1 MIPERF
7 KLVFMSFLAIFICYI
22 DRVNIS
28 VAIIPMQ
35 QQFGWSEAQVGIV
48 FSSFYFGYMFTMIL
62 GGYLA
67 DKYGGKYVLGL
78 GVLAWSLFTFL
89 TPIFAYQG
97 FFAIFLIR
105 VLLGLGEGVAFPS
118 IHSLYARWIPFT
130 ERTRVIA
137 ITNSGISV
145 GTVFGFALTTII
157 ITMYSWELVFYL
169 FGLLGIIWSFFWFKG
184 FSSMPSENKKISNDE
199 LLKILNE
206 APSSE
211 NVKKV
216 PFKNLISNLPF
227 LAITVATFCNN
238 WVLFTFIS
246 YMPKYVNSDISIGGL
261 GISLESDTFLILIIL
276 PAVIGVISLLVGGFI
291 VDILIKQGLRV
302 IVARKLFNSIGFF
315 GAGVLIYL
323 IPYQTSVEIT
333 LILLCLINFCIGMAA
348 GGFGVNHADIGPNYT
363 GNLFGIAGSIGM
375 IAAVFS
381 PLAAGFILENTN
393 SWFLIFNI
401 STIVLFFGGL
411 FYLFFSSANKQFD

>member
-1 MIPERF
+1 MIQERF

-67 DKYGGKYVLGL
+67 DKYGGKYVLGF

-137 ITNSGISV
+137 ITNSGISA
-145 GTVFGFALTTII
+145 GTVFGFAVTTII

-184 FSSMPSENKKISNDE
+184 FSSMPSENKKISDYE
-199 LLKILNE
+199 LSKILNE

-211 NVKKV
+211 NAKKV

-238 WVLFTFIS
+238 WVLFTFVS

-276 PAVIGVISLLVGGFI
+276 PAVIGVISLLIGGFI
-291 VDILIKQGLRV
+291 VDTLIKQGLKV

-375 IAAVFS
+375 IAAVIS
-381 PLAAGFILENTN
+381 PLAVGFILENTN

>member
-67 DKYGGKYVLGL
+67 DKYGGKYVLGF

-184 FSSMPSENKKISNDE
+184 FNSMPSENKKMSDYE
-199 LLKILNE
+199 LSKILNE

-211 NVKKV
+211 NAKKV

-238 WVLFTFIS
+238 WVLFTFVS

-276 PAVIGVISLLVGGFI
+276 PAVIGVISLLIGGFI
-291 VDILIKQGLRV
+291 VDTLIKQGLKV

>member
-67 DKYGGKYVLGL
+67 DKYGGKYVLGF

-137 ITNSGISV
+137 ITNSGISA

-184 FSSMPSENKKISNDE
+184 FSSMPSENKKISDYE
-199 LLKILNE
+199 LSKILNE

-211 NVKKV
+211 NAKKV

-276 PAVIGVISLLVGGFI
+276 PAVIGVISLLIGGFI
-291 VDILIKQGLRV
+291 VDTLIKQGLKV

>member
-67 DKYGGKYVLGL
+67 DKYGGKYVLGF

-184 FSSMPSENKKISNDE
+184 FSSMPSENKKISDYE
-199 LLKILNE
+199 LSKILNE

-211 NVKKV
+211 NAKKV

-276 PAVIGVISLLVGGFI
+276 PAVIGVISLLIGGFI
-291 VDILIKQGLRV
+291 VDTLIKQGLKV

-333 LILLCLINFCIGMAA
+333 LILLCLINFCIGIAA
-348 GGFGVNHADIGPNYT
+348 GGFAVNHADIGPNYT

>member
-1 MIPERF
+1 MIQERF

-137 ITNSGISV
+137 ITNSGISA
-145 GTVFGFALTTII
+145 GTVFGFAVTTII

-276 PAVIGVISLLVGGFI
+276 PAVIGVISLLIGGFI
-291 VDILIKQGLRV
+291 VDTLIKQGLKV

>member
-67 DKYGGKYVLGL
+67 DKYGGKYVLGF

-137 ITNSGISV
+137 ITNSGISA
-145 GTVFGFALTTII
+145 GTVFGFAVTTII

-184 FSSMPSENKKISNDE
+184 FS
-199 LLKILNE
+199 
-206 APSSE
+206 
-211 NVKKV
+211 
-216 PFKNLISNLPF
+216 
-227 LAITVATFCNN
+227 
-238 WVLFTFIS
+238 
-246 YMPKYVNSDISIGGL
+246 
-261 GISLESDTFLILIIL
+261 
-276 PAVIGVISLLVGGFI
+276 
-291 VDILIKQGLRV
+291 
-302 IVARKLFNSIGFF
+302 
-315 GAGVLIYL
+315 
-323 IPYQTSVEIT
+323 
-333 LILLCLINFCIGMAA
+333 
-348 GGFGVNHADIGPNYT
+348 
-363 GNLFGIAGSIGM
+363 
-375 IAAVFS
+375 
-381 PLAAGFILENTN
+381 
-393 SWFLIFNI
+393 NI
-401 STIVLFFGGL
+401 STWYF
-411 FYLFFSSANKQFD
+411 FFSTSI

>member
-35 QQFGWSEAQVGIV
+35 QKFGWSEAQVGIV

-67 DKYGGKYVLGL
+67 DKYGGKYVLGF

-137 ITNSGISV
+137 ITNSGISA
-145 GTVFGFALTTII
+145 GTVFGFVLTTII

-184 FSSMPSENKKISNDE
+184 FSSMPSENKKISDYE
-199 LLKILNE
+199 LSKILNE

-211 NVKKV
+211 NAKKV

-246 YMPKYVNSDISIGGL
+246 YMPKYVNSDTSIGGL
-261 GISLESDTFLILIIL
+261 GLSLESNTFLILIIL
-276 PAVIGVISLLVGGFI
+276 PAVIGVISLLIGGFI
-291 VDILIKQGLRV
+291 VDTLIKRGLKV

-381 PLAAGFILENTN
+381 PLVVGFILEKTN

-401 STIVLFFGGL
+401 STTVLFFGGL
-411 FYLFFSSANKQFD
+411 FYLFFSSATKQFD

>member
-1 MIPERF
+1 MIQERF

-137 ITNSGISV
+137 ITNSGISA

-184 FSSMPSENKKISNDE
+184 FSSMPSENKKISDYE
-199 LLKILNE
+199 LSKILNE
-206 APSSE
+206 APTSE
-211 NVKKV
+211 NAKKV

-238 WVLFTFIS
+238 WVLFTFVS

-291 VDILIKQGLRV
+291 VDTLIKQGLKV

-401 STIVLFFGGL
+401 STIILFFGGL

>member
-35 QQFGWSEAQVGIV
+35 QQFGWNEAQVGIV
-48 FSSFYFGYMFTMIL
+48 FSSFYFGYMLTMIL

-67 DKYGGKYVLGL
+67 DKYGGKYVLGF

-97 FFAIFLIR
+97 FFAILLIR

-137 ITNSGISV
+137 ITNSGISA
-145 GTVFGFALTTII
+145 GTVFGFALTTVI
-157 ITMYSWELVFYL
+157 ITIYSWELVFYL
-169 FGLLGIIWSFFWFKG
+169 FGLLGIVWSFFWFKD

-199 LLKILNE
+199 LLKIQNE

-211 NVKKV
+211 KAKKV

-246 YMPKYVNSDISIGGL
+246 YMPKYVNSDVSIGGL
-261 GISLESDTFLILIIL
+261 GLSLESNAFLLLIIL
-276 PAVIGVISLLVGGFI
+276 PAVIGIMSLLVGGFI
-291 VDILIKQGLRV
+291 VDTLIKQGLKV

-323 IPYQTSVEIT
+323 IPYQTSIEIT

-363 GNLFGIAGSIGM
+363 GNLFGIAGSIGL

-381 PLAAGFILENTN
+381 PLVAGFILENTN

-411 FYLFFSSANKQFD
+411 FYLFFSSANNQFD

>member
-1 MIPERF
+1 M
-7 KLVFMSFLAIFICYI
+7 
-22 DRVNIS
+22 
-28 VAIIPMQ
+28 
-35 QQFGWSEAQVGIV
+35 
-48 FSSFYFGYMFTMIL
+48 
-62 GGYLA
+62 
-67 DKYGGKYVLGL
+67 
-78 GVLAWSLFTFL
+78 
-89 TPIFAYQG
+89 
-97 FFAIFLIR
+97 
-105 VLLGLGEGVAFPS
+105 GEGVAFPS

-137 ITNSGISV
+137 ITNSGISA

-184 FSSMPSENKKISNDE
+184 FSSMPSENKRISNYE
-199 LLKILNE
+199 LSKILNE

-211 NVKKV
+211 NAKKV
-216 PFKNLISNLPF
+216 PFKKLISNLPF

-261 GISLESDTFLILIIL
+261 GLSLESDTFLMLIIL
-276 PAVIGVISLLVGGFI
+276 PAVIGVISLLIGGFI
-291 VDILIKQGLRV
+291 VDTLIKQGLKV

-323 IPYQTSVEIT
+323 IPHQTSAEIT
-333 LILLCLINFCIGMAA
+333 LILLCLINFCIGIAA
-348 GGFGVNHADIGPNYT
+348 GGFAVNHADIGPNYT

-381 PLAAGFILENTN
+381 PLAVGFILENTN

>member
-67 DKYGGKYVLGL
+67 DKYGGKYVLGF

-118 IHSLYARWIPFT
+118 IHSLYARWIPFM

-137 ITNSGISV
+137 ITNSGISA

-211 NVKKV
+211 NAKKV

-261 GISLESDTFLILIIL
+261 GLSLESDTFLILIIL
-276 PAVIGVISLLVGGFI
+276 PAVIGVISLLIGGFI
-291 VDILIKQGLRV
+291 VDTLIKQGLKV

-323 IPYQTSVEIT
+323 IPYQNSVEIT

>member
-67 DKYGGKYVLGL
+67 DKYGGKYVLGF

-184 FSSMPSENKKISNDE
+184 FSSMPSENKKISDYE
-199 LLKILNE
+199 LSKILNE

-211 NVKKV
+211 NAKKV

-276 PAVIGVISLLVGGFI
+276 PAVIGVISLLIGGFI
-291 VDILIKQGLRV
+291 VDTLIKQGLKV

>member
-67 DKYGGKYVLGL
+67 DKYGGKYVLGF

-184 FSSMPSENKKISNDE
+184 FSSMPSENKKISDYE
-199 LLKILNE
+199 LSKILNE

-211 NVKKV
+211 NAKKV

-276 PAVIGVISLLVGGFI
+276 PAVIGVISLLIGGFI
-291 VDILIKQGLRV
+291 VDTLIKQGLKV

-411 FYLFFSSANKQFD
+411 FYLYFSSANKQFD

>member
-1 MIPERF
+1 MIQERF

-67 DKYGGKYVLGL
+67 DKYGGKYVLGF

-184 FSSMPSENKKISNDE
+184 FSSMPSENKKISDYE
-199 LLKILNE
+199 LSKILNE

-211 NVKKV
+211 NAKKV

-238 WVLFTFIS
+238 WVLFTFVS

>member
-67 DKYGGKYVLGL
+67 DKYGGKYVLGF

-137 ITNSGISV
+137 ITNSGISA

-199 LLKILNE
+199 LSKILNE

-211 NVKKV
+211 NAKKV

-276 PAVIGVISLLVGGFI
+276 PAVIGVISLLIGGFI
-291 VDILIKQGLRV
+291 VDTLIKQGLKV

-348 GGFGVNHADIGPNYT
+348 GGFAVNHADIGPNYT

>member
-67 DKYGGKYVLGL
+67 DKYGGKYVLGF

-184 FSSMPSENKKISNDE
+184 FSSMPSENKKISDYE
-199 LLKILNE
+199 LSKILNE

-211 NVKKV
+211 NAKKV

-291 VDILIKQGLRV
+291 VDILIKQGLKV

>member
-35 QQFGWSEAQVGIV
+35 QQFGWNEAQVGIV

-67 DKYGGKYVLGL
+67 DKYGGKYVLGF

-184 FSSMPSENKKISNDE
+184 FSSMPSENKKISDYE
-199 LLKILNE
+199 LSKILNE

-211 NVKKV
+211 NAKKV

-261 GISLESDTFLILIIL
+261 GLSLESDTFLILIIL

-291 VDILIKQGLRV
+291 VDTLIKQGLKV

-381 PLAAGFILENTN
+381 PLVVGFILEKTN

-401 STIVLFFGGL
+401 STTVLFFGGL

>member
-67 DKYGGKYVLGL
+67 DKYGGKYVLGF

-184 FSSMPSENKKISNDE
+184 FSSMPSENKKISDYE
-199 LLKILNE
+199 LSKILNE

-211 NVKKV
+211 NAKKV

-238 WVLFTFIS
+238 WVLFTFVS

-276 PAVIGVISLLVGGFI
+276 PAVIGVISLLIGGFI
-291 VDILIKQGLRV
+291 VDTLIKQGLKV
-302 IVARKLFNSIGFF
+302 IVARRLFNSIGFF

-411 FYLFFSSANKQFD
+411 FYLFFSSTNKQFD

>member
-67 DKYGGKYVLGL
+67 DKYGGKYVLGF

-184 FSSMPSENKKISNDE
+184 FSSMPSENKRISNYE
-199 LLKILNE
+199 LSKILNE

-211 NVKKV
+211 NAKKV

-238 WVLFTFIS
+238 WVLFTFVS

-276 PAVIGVISLLVGGFI
+276 PAVIAVISLLIGGFI
-291 VDILIKQGLRV
+291 VDTLIKQGLKV

>member
-35 QQFGWSEAQVGIV
+35 QQFGWSETQVGIV

-67 DKYGGKYVLGL
+67 DKYGGKYVLGF

-184 FSSMPSENKKISNDE
+184 FSSMPSENKKISDYE
-199 LLKILNE
+199 LSKILNE

-211 NVKKV
+211 NAKKV

-238 WVLFTFIS
+238 WVLFTFVS

-276 PAVIGVISLLVGGFI
+276 PAVIGVISLLIGGFI
-291 VDILIKQGLRV
+291 VDTLIKQGLKV

-381 PLAAGFILENTN
+381 PLAAGIILENTN

>member
-67 DKYGGKYVLGL
+67 DKYGGKYVLGF

-184 FSSMPSENKKISNDE
+184 FSSMPSENKKISDYE
-199 LLKILNE
+199 LSKILNE

-211 NVKKV
+211 NAKKV

-238 WVLFTFIS
+238 WVLFTFVS

-276 PAVIGVISLLVGGFI
+276 PAVIAVISLLIGGFI
-291 VDILIKQGLRV
+291 VDTLIKQGLKV

>member
-184 FSSMPSENKKISNDE
+184 FSSMPSENKKISDYE
-199 LLKILNE
+199 LSKILNE

-211 NVKKV
+211 NAKKV

-276 PAVIGVISLLVGGFI
+276 PAVIGIISLLIGGFI
-291 VDILIKQGLRV
+291 VDTLIKQGLKV

-381 PLAAGFILENTN
+381 PLVVGFILEKTN

>member
-67 DKYGGKYVLGL
+67 DKYGGKYVLGF

-137 ITNSGISV
+137 ITNSGISA

-199 LLKILNE
+199 LSKILNE

-211 NVKKV
+211 NAKKV

-261 GISLESDTFLILIIL
+261 GLSLESDTFLILIIL
-276 PAVIGVISLLVGGFI
+276 PAVIGVISLLIGGFI
-291 VDILIKQGLRV
+291 VDTLIKQGLKV

>member
-67 DKYGGKYVLGL
+67 DKYGGKYVLGF

-137 ITNSGISV
+137 ITNSGISA
-145 GTVFGFALTTII
+145 GTVFGFAVTTII

-184 FSSMPSENKKISNDE
+184 FSSMPSENKKISDYE
-199 LLKILNE
+199 LSKILNE

-211 NVKKV
+211 NAKKV

-261 GISLESDTFLILIIL
+261 GLSLESDTFLILIIL
-276 PAVIGVISLLVGGFI
+276 PAVIGVISLLIGGFI
-291 VDILIKQGLRV
+291 VDTLIKQGLKV

-333 LILLCLINFCIGMAA
+333 LILLCLINFCIGIAA

>member
-1 MIPERF
+1 MIQERF

-137 ITNSGISV
+137 ITNSGISA
-145 GTVFGFALTTII
+145 GTVFGFAVTTII

-333 LILLCLINFCIGMAA
+333 LILLCLINFCIGIAA

-401 STIVLFFGGL
+401 STIVLFFGGI

>member
-67 DKYGGKYVLGL
+67 DKYGGKYVLGF

-157 ITMYSWELVFYL
+157 ITMYSWEVVFYL

-184 FSSMPSENKKISNDE
+184 FSSMPSENKKISDYE
-199 LLKILNE
+199 LSKILNE

-211 NVKKV
+211 NAKKV

-238 WVLFTFIS
+238 WVLFTFVS

-276 PAVIGVISLLVGGFI
+276 PAVIGVISLLIGGFI
-291 VDILIKQGLRV
+291 VDTLIKQGLKV

>member
-67 DKYGGKYVLGL
+67 DKYGGKYVLGF

-145 GTVFGFALTTII
+145 GTVFGFALATII
-157 ITMYSWELVFYL
+157 ITMYSWEAVFYL

-184 FSSMPSENKKISNDE
+184 FSSMPSENKKISDYE
-199 LLKILNE
+199 LSKILNE

-211 NVKKV
+211 NAKKV

-276 PAVIGVISLLVGGFI
+276 PAVIGVISLLIGGFI
-291 VDILIKQGLRV
+291 VDTLIKQGLKV

>member
-67 DKYGGKYVLGL
+67 DKYGGKYVLGF

-184 FSSMPSENKKISNDE
+184 FSSMPSENKKISDYE
-199 LLKILNE
+199 LSKILNE

-211 NVKKV
+211 NAKKV

-238 WVLFTFIS
+238 WVLFTFVS

-276 PAVIGVISLLVGGFI
+276 PAVIGVISLLIGGFI
-291 VDILIKQGLRV
+291 VDKLIKQGLKV

>member
-67 DKYGGKYVLGL
+67 DKYGGKYVLGF

-276 PAVIGVISLLVGGFI
+276 PAVIAVISLLIGGFI
-291 VDILIKQGLRV
+291 VDTLIKQGLKV

-333 LILLCLINFCIGMAA
+333 LILLCLINFCIGTAA

-401 STIVLFFGGL
+401 SAIVLFFGGL